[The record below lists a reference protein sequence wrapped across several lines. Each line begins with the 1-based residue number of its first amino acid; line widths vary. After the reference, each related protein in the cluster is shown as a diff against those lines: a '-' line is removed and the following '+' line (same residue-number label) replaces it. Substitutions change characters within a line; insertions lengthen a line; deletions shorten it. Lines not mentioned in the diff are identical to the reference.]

1 MLKTFGAAG
10 LFAAAS
16 LSFAG
21 LAHATDFYA
30 TPINHGP
37 FVVGG
42 IPIPPVNLVQPFDVV
57 VNSVAGPRAPVAAAE
72 PEMMPKAKRHRMMK
86 KKKMMMKKAM

>member
-1 MLKTFGAAG
+1 MLKTFGVAG
-10 LFAAAS
+10 LLAAAS
-16 LSFAG
+16 FSYVG

-37 FVVGG
+37 LTVGG
-42 IPIPPVNLVQPFDVV
+42 IPVPPVNLVQPFDVV
-57 VNSVAGPRAPVAAAE
+57 VDSLAGPRVAAAPE

-86 KKKMMMKKAM
+86 KKKMMKKAM